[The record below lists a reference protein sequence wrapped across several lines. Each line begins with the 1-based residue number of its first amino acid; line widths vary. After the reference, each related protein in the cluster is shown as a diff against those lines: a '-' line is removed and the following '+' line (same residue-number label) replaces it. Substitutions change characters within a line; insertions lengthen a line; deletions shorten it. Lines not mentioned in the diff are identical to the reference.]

1 MKILLVQES
10 DWLKRGP
17 HQQHHLMERLSIKG
31 HDIRVIDYEVSWKN
45 ETNKEIYSKRKVFSK
60 VSKFYD
66 GANIYVIRPTIIKI
80 PILDYISIIFTHGIE
95 IRKQIKN
102 FKPDVIIGFGILNT
116 FIAAT
121 LSRRNNIPFIY
132 YLIDELH
139 RFIAFKIFQP
149 LGKIIK
155 SRTLK
160 LSDRVIVINK
170 KLRDYVI
177 SLGANPQKT
186 YIVSAGVDLD
196 RFLNSDDRS
205 IRKKYGI
212 KKDDIVLF
220 FMGYLYNFSGLK
232 EVSLELAK
240 LKDKERNIKLLIV
253 GEGDIYN
260 DLQEIKDKY
269 KLKDKIIL
277 TGKQPYKKIPEFIA
291 ASDICLLPA
300 QNIEIMRNIVPIK
313 IYEYMAGCKP
323 VISTKLQGII
333 KEFGNDNGVIYVDKP
348 EDVLKKAIELIEN
361 EDIEEEGRKAR
372 KFVEKY
378 GWDNIIDK
386 FEKILEEVVRS
397 G

>member
-31 HDIRVIDYEVSWKN
+31 HDIHVIDYEVSWKN
-45 ETNKEIYSKRKVFSK
+45 EINKEIYSQRKVFNK

-66 GANIYVIRPTIIKI
+66 GANIYVIRPAIIKI
-80 PILDYISIIFTHGIE
+80 PILDYISIILTHGIE

-116 FIAAT
+116 FIAAI
-121 LSRRNNIPFIY
+121 LARRNNIPFIY

-139 RFIAFKIFQP
+139 RFIAFKILQP
-149 LGKIIK
+149 LGEIIK

-160 LSDRVIVINK
+160 LSDKVIVINE

-196 RFLNSDDRS
+196 RFLNSNDRS
-205 IRKKYGI
+205 IRKEYGI

-232 EVSLELAK
+232 EVALELAK

-277 TGKQPYKKIPEFIA
+277 TGKQPYKKIPNFIA

-300 QNIEIMRNIVPIK
+300 QNTKIMRNIVPIK
-313 IYEYMAGCKP
+313 MYEYMAANKA
-323 VISTKLQGII
+323 IITTKLSGIM
-333 KEFGNDNGVIYVDKP
+333 KEFGEDHGVVYVDKP
-348 EDVLKKAIELIEN
+348 EDVLNKAIELIKSN
-361 EDIEEEGRKAR
+361 SIEKEGRKAR
-372 KFVEKY
+372 KFVKKY
-378 GWDNIIDK
+378 DWDDIVDE
-386 FEKILEEVVRS
+386 FERLLEELT
-397 G
+397 